1 MKNRIVA
8 AVLLL
13 GTVTL
18 GALGLVA
25 ELGLLP
31 ETSETWMPWAFV
43 AFGVLLLIF
52 AGRFWPR
59 LMAWAFKQEER
70 EGMK

>member
-1 MKNRIVA
+1 MKNKIFA

-13 GTVTL
+13 GTVAL
-18 GALGLVA
+18 GAFGLVA

-31 ETSETWMPWAFV
+31 EASENWAPWAFV

-52 AGRFWPR
+52 AWRLWPR
-59 LMAWAFKQEER
+59 LMAWAFKQEDQES
-70 EGMK
+70 MK